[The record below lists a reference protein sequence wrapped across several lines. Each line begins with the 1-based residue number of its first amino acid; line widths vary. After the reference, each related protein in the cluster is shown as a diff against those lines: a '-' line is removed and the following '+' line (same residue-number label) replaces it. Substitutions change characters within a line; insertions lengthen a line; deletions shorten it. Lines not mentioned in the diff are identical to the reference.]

1 MKLMAVC
8 MAVILA
14 VGYLRGGRLQNVAN
28 LQLRWP
34 ALALIGLALQFVTG
48 PGDTVPL
55 ACLYL
60 SFVLLIVFAVANIRV
75 VGFPV
80 ILAGVLCNLLVI
92 GVNGGMPVSGH
103 ALEVSDQGQFLGDL
117 ENNPYPKHHLATADD
132 LLRFLGD
139 VIPVPTPVAQA
150 ISLGDILTYGGVGMV
165 VVGAMRAVPAR
176 RDDSVGA
183 DEEVAHV
190 RG

>member
-1 MKLMAVC
+1 MKLMAIC
-8 MAVILA
+8 MAAIVA
-14 VGYLRGGRLQNVAN
+14 VGYLRGGRLQNVSN

-34 ALALIGLALQFVTG
+34 GLALVGLALQFVTG

-60 SFVLLIVFAVANIRV
+60 SFVLLIVFTVVNIRV
-75 VGFPV
+75 FGFPL

-92 GVNGGMPVSGH
+92 GVNGGMPVSAH
-103 ALEVSDQGQFLGDL
+103 ALEASDQGQFLGDL
-117 ENNPYPKHHLATADD
+117 ENNPYPKHHLATDDD

-139 VIPVPTPVAQA
+139 VIPLPTPIAQA

-165 VVGAMRAVPAR
+165 IVGAMRAVPVR
-176 RDDSVGA
+176 REDGLETEDRM
-183 DEEVAHV
+183 AHV